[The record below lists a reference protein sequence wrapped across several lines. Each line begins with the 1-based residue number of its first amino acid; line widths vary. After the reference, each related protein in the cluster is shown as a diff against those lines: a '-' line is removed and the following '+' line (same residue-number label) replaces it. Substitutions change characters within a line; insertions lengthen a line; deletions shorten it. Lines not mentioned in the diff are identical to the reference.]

1 MRSLLNKV
9 CLIATDGLTK
19 ELCIGAYLFTRAA
32 GRIGRKSGWL
42 HLSLY
47 LKQCAAC
54 LQKAYGGDKSP
65 HSLLPVPV
73 SLTRSGYP
81 RIIPSFH
88 LLLMYKKDGRADRL
102 VKIYL
107 SFFSLAKVIQLAKRI
122 DKSLFSS
129 IVSPWDDPERV
140 ESTVWSIKL
149 HLSQLCRRYMP
160 WLPTILLQQGMT
172 WAPTWKALPT
182 AGLVSQVLTQ
192 RLKKSVEVARV
203 RSIFLSLPYDQRD
216 F

>member
-1 MRSLLNKV
+1 M
-9 CLIATDGLTK
+9 
-19 ELCIGAYLFTRAA
+19 
-32 GRIGRKSGWL
+32 
-42 HLSLY
+42 
-47 LKQCAAC
+47 
-54 LQKAYGGDKSP
+54 
-65 HSLLPVPV
+65 
-73 SLTRSGYP
+73 
-81 RIIPSFH
+81 
-88 LLLMYKKDGRADRL
+88 

-203 RSIFLSLPYDQRD
+203 RSIFLSLPYDQRY